1 MPDHIDWL
9 IIGDFN
15 LYRSPADI
23 NRDGADYVEM
33 FMFNEAIS
41 ALGLIKLPLK
51 GKCFTWSNKQHP
63 PLLERLDWFF
73 TSASWTL
80 NYLVTNVFSLTRFE
94 NYGLLHE
101 DFMNQVSIG
110 WHSDYHHSNAAKI
123 ITAKFKNLRKVLK
136 EWKRTLSNLKQ
147 NITNVKLIL
156 DFINLLEDFRDLS
169 LRVEF

>member
-1 MPDHIDWL
+1 
-9 IIGDFN
+9 
-15 LYRSPADI
+15 
-23 NRDGADYVEM
+23 
-33 FMFNEAIS
+33 MFNEAIS

-51 GKCFTWSNKQHP
+51 GKRFTWSNKQHP

-80 NYLVTNVFSLTRFE
+80 NYLVTNVFSLTMNVPCLISISTAIPKSHIFKFE

-110 WHSDYHHSNAAKI
+110 CHSDYHHSNAAKM